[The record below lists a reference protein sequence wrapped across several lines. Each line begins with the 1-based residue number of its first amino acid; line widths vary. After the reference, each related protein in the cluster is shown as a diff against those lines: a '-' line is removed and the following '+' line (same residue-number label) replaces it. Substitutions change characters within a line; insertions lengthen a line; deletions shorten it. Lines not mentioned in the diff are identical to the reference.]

1 MTEAMSE
8 KRRKVI
14 SHKRFNP
21 NYYHLRVAMDDE
33 NIRFIFLRGG
43 SSSAKSYSV
52 AQAILIECIKHGTN
66 TMVYKKTSN
75 SIDDSIYKSFKQA
88 ARKLKISELFTF
100 MDKRIVCMNGSEIT
114 FSGMDDP
121 EKIKGLESYKRIVL
135 EELTGFDH
143 EDLKQ
148 TKKRLR
154 GMRGQQIIGM
164 FNPIS
169 EEHWIKKEVF
179 DKEKLVEVDNHLYGI
194 IKNPIT
200 KEFLPKEYTTIRSK
214 WKNSSR
220 YITNPNTGKEELHPA
235 DMVILHSTYLNNF
248 WVVGSPDGTYGYYDR
263 QTVADFEKDK
273 ERDYNY
279 YKIYAL
285 GDWGSIKTGGEF
297 FASFDGG
304 KHIGAF
310 PYTPGKVV
318 HVSIDN
324 NQLPYIAVTFWQHEE
339 VDGVRWLRQVH
350 EICAADPFNT
360 VTKAAEMSRLW
371 LDGTRY
377 DDVVYLHGDVTTKSG
392 NTIDD
397 EKRSFADKFIEG
409 LEVNYR
415 VVDLMQKSNPRVAMS
430 GEFINAILSDG
441 FGGLRI
447 GIDRECKA
455 SIRDYEN
462 VKKDV
467 DGSVWKK
474 RIKDKVSGLSYEE
487 FGHLTDTFRYVCV
500 DVFKEEFTKFSL
512 KRKRNSFKNIEDK
525 EDSMKYYNVEAATER
540 KARVIYV
547 MPLVNEKFVLV
558 CGDVHEY
565 VDVLDVAFCDSMEK
579 DALIAKLKSLSPDI
593 VSFECDKPFFP
604 MVRDVREAIEDI
616 NVRGGAMAANRYN
629 RISANEELIKSRF
642 RFRSDYDNDPEYA
655 RFMDNVMDYNGKDN
669 YEAIS
674 CLSGMCAYVNR
685 MYFSD

>member
-52 AQAILIECIKHGTN
+52 AQAILIECMKHGTN

-75 SIDDSIYKSFKQA
+75 SIDDSIYKSFKSA
-88 ARKLKISELFTF
+88 ARRLKISELFTF

-121 EKIKGLESYKRIVL
+121 EKIKGLESYKRIVM

-179 DKEKLVEVDNHLYGI
+179 DKEKLVEMDNHLHGI

-304 KHIGAF
+304 KHIGLF

-339 VDGVRWLRQVH
+339 VNGVRWLRQVH

-371 LDGTRY
+371 LDGVGY
-377 DDVVYLHGDVTTKSG
+377 DDVVYLHGDVTTKNG

-415 VVDLMQKSNPRVAMS
+415 VVDLMLKSNPRVAMS
-430 GEFINAILSDG
+430 GEFINAILADG

-447 GIDRECKA
+447 GINRECKA

-500 DVFKEEFTKFSL
+500 DVFKEEFTRFSL
-512 KRKRNSFKNIEDK
+512 KRKRNSFKNTENKD
-525 EDSMKYYNVEAATER
+525 EEGMKYYNVEVAPTGD
-540 KARVIYV
+540 VVVCV
-547 MPLVNEKFVLV
+547 MPDCNGKFIMIKCIVG
-558 CGDVHEY
+558 CDWAYIADVVYRDE
-565 VDVLDVAFCDSMEK
+565 VDVGELEARLRGWKPLFT
-579 DALIAKLKSLSPDI
+579 L
-593 VSFECDKPFFP
+593 FECHKSYFQI
-604 MVRDVREAIEDI
+604 VRGIREWLD
-616 NVRGGAMAANRYN
+616 NVRAMGEYANRDA
-629 RISANEELIKSRF
+629 RISANEAFLKERVKFRGDYEEL
-642 RFRSDYDNDPEYA
+642 PEYA
-655 RFMDNVMDYNGKDN
+655 GFMESVMDYNGKDN
-669 YEAIS
+669 YEAVN
-674 CLSGMCAYVNR
+674 CLSALCVYLWRN
-685 MYFSD
+685 YFNKG